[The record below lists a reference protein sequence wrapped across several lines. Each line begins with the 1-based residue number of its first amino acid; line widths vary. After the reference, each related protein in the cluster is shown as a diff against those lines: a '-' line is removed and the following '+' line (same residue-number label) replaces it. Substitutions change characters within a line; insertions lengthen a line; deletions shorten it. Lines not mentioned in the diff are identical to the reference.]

1 MHIFGLVLL
10 ILVLTLSY
18 LCRSGEGLVATM
30 ANVLMVSSAVS
41 LYLYPALCAAG
52 HAAEIRHSIYKLN
65 LLLGWTVVGWLVA
78 YYRVLVFQIQDK

>member
-10 ILVLTLSY
+10 ILLLTLSY
-18 LCRSGEGLVATM
+18 LCSSGEGLVATV
-30 ANVLMVSSAVS
+30 ANVLLVSSAAS

-52 HAAEIRHSIYKLN
+52 HAVEIRNSIFKLN

-78 YYRVLVFQIQDK
+78 YYRILDFQIQGK